1 MWTPYK
7 FDIAPSEPEL
17 FSMLILYA
25 LVITLDWTVESILVW
40 IADADVIV
48 VPLVFSTLLKRPI

>member
-25 LVITLDWTVESILVW
+25 LVIVPEVESILVW
-40 IADADVIV
+40 IADADAIV